1 MNPDV
6 TKISLSLREKVRMR
20 LRDFE
25 FRSSALATN
34 GQLARLVAADPF
46 LISARGS
53 DGREI
58 IFIHVPK
65 TAGTSI
71 ETMLGI
77 ETRHVPLSR
86 YYTWNAER
94 ADLAWKFA
102 VVRDPAERLHSA
114 YNYLYS
120 QIGES
125 EHIDVRW
132 ATEKLSGIETFETF
146 LDRMF
151 NRNFRAHIMRWT
163 HFRPQMDWLCH
174 KPGEGI
180 ALDRVF
186 RFEKLDEGIEE
197 LRQRLDPTLKLPHL
211 RKPRSKRVSK
221 PLSDHHQELI
231 HRLYRKDY
239 EAFGYSF

>member
-1 MNPDV
+1 MKSGAIN
-6 TKISLSLREKVRMR
+6 KSLSVREKVRMR

-25 FRSSALATN
+25 FRSPALASN
-34 GQLARLVAADPF
+34 GQLARFVVADPF
-46 LISARGS
+46 LNSVRGS
-53 DGREI
+53 DGKEI
-58 IFIHVPK
+58 IFIHIPK

-77 ETRHVPLSR
+77 DTWHVPLSR
-86 YYTWNAER
+86 YYAWNAER
-94 ADLAWKFA
+94 ADRAWKFA
-102 VVRDPAERLHSA
+102 VVRNPAERLHSA
-114 YNYLYS
+114 YNYLHS

-132 ATEKLSGIETFETF
+132 ATEKLAEIETFESF

-151 NRNFRAHIMRWT
+151 NRNFRAQIMRWT
-163 HFRPQMDWLCH
+163 HFRPQADWVCR

-186 RFEKLDEGIEE
+186 RFEKLGEGIEE
-197 LRQRLDPTLKLPHL
+197 LRQRLDPTLVLPHL

-221 PLSDHHQELI
+221 PLSERHQELI
-231 HRLYRKDY
+231 YRLYQKDY
-239 EAFGYSF
+239 EVFDYSF